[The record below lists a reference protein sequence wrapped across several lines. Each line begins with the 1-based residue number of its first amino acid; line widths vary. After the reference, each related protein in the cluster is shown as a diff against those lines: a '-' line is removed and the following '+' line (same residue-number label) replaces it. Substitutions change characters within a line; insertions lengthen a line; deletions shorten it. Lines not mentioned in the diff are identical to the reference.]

1 MRRGYADEE
10 MIQAAKLKTEAEL
23 IKDLNSKLAWERSA
37 AVYALKQPD
46 RFASLYLEMLS
57 KEKKLYTRLA
67 YSEVLAAGGERCAQE
82 LSEWLG
88 MIGNNQ
94 HQSIGLTSKKKSYPL
109 PRDLIARIMAKMDG
123 KILPILFAQSIFSD
137 EKKLSEALDAIGF
150 MVFYHPAL
158 ASDQQL
164 HQILR
169 LFDECENEV
178 IHWKAVT
185 ALSAYPT
192 PAACRF
198 LEGLYRTGN
207 PRLQPEIQRSLNLLA
222 ASVMIDFCGFKFKNR

>member
-1 MRRGYADEE
+1 MKSSKVELIQRGYADEE

-23 IKDLNSKLAWERSA
+23 IKDLNSKLAWERTA

-46 RFASLYLEMLS
+46 RFASLYIELLS
-57 KEKKLYTRLA
+57 KEKKLNTRLA
-67 YSEVLAAGGERCAQE
+67 CSEVLAAGGEECARR

-88 MIGNNQ
+88 MIGHNQ
-94 HQSIGLTSKKKSYPL
+94 HQCIGLTSKKKSYPL

-123 KILPILFAQSIFSD
+123 RILPVLFTQAIFSD

-158 ASDQQL
+158 ATEQQL

-169 LFDECENEV
+169 LFDVCENEV

-185 ALSAYPT
+185 ALSAYPA

-198 LEGLYRTGN
+198 LEVLSSTGN
-207 PRLQPEIQRSLNLLA
+207 PHLQPEIQRSLNLLY
-222 ASVMIDFCGFKFKNR
+222 DKCDD